1 MSGFLKLFGLFVG
14 RIVLV
19 IALFCV
25 ILFGAPFLFT
35 VALFSPENFS
45 IAAGVTVGLAIIL
58 WALSAVLKK
67 MWNDSQVR
75 IR

>member
-25 ILFGAPFLFT
+25 ILFGAFLFT
-35 VALFSPENFS
+35 VALFSPENFR
-45 IAAGVTVGLAIIL
+45 AAGVTVGLANSVGTNRL
-58 WALSAVLKK
+58 Y
-67 MWNDSQVR
+67 
-75 IR
+75 